1 MLMRVFR
8 VILIFLVLYHSIY
21 SEYNKIYCIFIS
33 AGKNEWNAILNGLE
47 KSWGLIPILLNKSL
61 VLIFLIR

>member
-47 KSWGLIPILLNKSL
+47 KSVGFNTNNIKQESSPHFSY
-61 VLIFLIR
+61 